1 MLLSLLNPSEILL
14 KLVISKCESNIKKN
28 YYIICILLYKILG
41 GDYLNF
47 TNTEYILF
55 LLILLL
61 LIFFILKLKEFKKL
75 KKENHIL
82 KQYNEATKDSNII
95 STSDL
100 KGNIT
105 YVNDKF
111 CQVSL
116 YTKEEVMGSPHSMVR
131 GEENDEIFQQLWET
145 IKNKK
150 VWYGVLKNKKKN
162 GDFYWV
168 DINIRPILNE
178 KNEIIE
184 YIAIRHEITDLVLK
198 TEELKRNLRLDSLT
212 NIGNRYKL
220 IEDVSKSVNPCISIL
235 DIVSFSDVNDFFGY
249 KTGDNVLKIVARKIE
264 ELLIDKENYRVYR
277 DHSDTFCIVAQN
289 EDRDKFIKNIDEIS
303 KTIAK
308 VPIVIK
314 SRELYVQLSY
324 VFSFEP
330 KENLLETANIIKRY
344 SHANKNII
352 IYDKALELEKDYEK
366 NIFWTLKIK
375 KALDED
381 NIVPYFQPIYNLKT
395 NKIEKY
401 EALVRLIDGNN
412 VISPYYFL
420 DISKKSK
427 QYLQLTKTMI
437 QKTFDY
443 FRDKDFEFSINLTF
457 EDIKSEYISSFI
469 IELLKEYKIGYRVVF
484 EIVESEEIDNFRKVN
499 EFFVTI
505 REYGCKIAI
514 DDFGSGYSNFEYLAK
529 LNVDYIKIDGSL
541 IKDILINK
549 SSQNIVSMLVNFAKG
564 QKVKTIAEFVSNK
577 DILNKVRELGID
589 YVQGYYIKEPIASI
603 DGLNDIISLREFS

>member
-1 MLLSLLNPSEILL
+1 MI
-14 KLVISKCESNIKKN
+14 
-28 YYIICILLYKILG
+28 
-41 GDYLNF
+41 F
-47 TNTEYILF
+47 TNTEY
-55 LLILLL
+55 LLLLLMLLL

-95 STSDL
+95 STADL

-111 CQVSL
+111 CEVSL
-116 YTKEEVMGSPHSMVR
+116 YTYEEVLGKPHSIVR
-131 GEENDEIFQQLWET
+131 GEEDGKIFQQLWET

-150 VWYGVLKNKKKN
+150 VWYGVLKNRKKN
-162 GDFYWV
+162 GEFYWV
-168 DINIRPILNE
+168 NINIRPILDE

-198 TEELKRNLRLDSLT
+198 TEELKRNLRLDFLT

-264 ELLIDKENYRVYR
+264 KLLIDKENYKVYR

-289 EDRDKFIKNIDEIS
+289 EDRDKFIKNVDEIS

-324 VFSFEP
+324 VFSFES

-344 SHANKNII
+344 SQANKNII

-381 NIVPYFQPIYNLKT
+381 KIVPYFQPIYNLKT

-443 FRDKDFEFSINLTF
+443 FKDKDFEFSINLTF

-469 IELLKEYKIGYRVVF
+469 IELLKEYKIGHRVVF
-484 EIVESEEIDNFRKVN
+484 EIVESEEIDNFRKIN

-564 QKVKTIAEFVSNK
+564 QNVKTIAEFVSNK

>member
-1 MLLSLLNPSEILL
+1 MI
-14 KLVISKCESNIKKN
+14 
-28 YYIICILLYKILG
+28 
-41 GDYLNF
+41 F
-47 TNTEYILF
+47 TNTEY
-55 LLILLL
+55 LLLLLMLLL

-111 CQVSL
+111 CEVSL
-116 YTKEEVMGSPHSMVR
+116 YTYEEVIGKPHSIVR
-131 GEENDEIFQQLWET
+131 GEEDDEIFQQLWET

-150 VWYGVLKNKKKN
+150 AWYGVLKNRKKN
-162 GDFYWV
+162 GEFYWV

-184 YIAIRHEITDLVLK
+184 YIAIRHEITNLVLK

-264 ELLIDKENYRVYR
+264 ELLIDKENYKVYR
-277 DHSDTFCIVAQN
+277 DHSDTFCIVAEN

-324 VFSFEP
+324 VFSFES

-381 NIVPYFQPIYNLKT
+381 KIVPYFQPIYNLKT
-395 NKIEKY
+395 SKIEKY

-469 IELLKEYKIGYRVVF
+469 IELLKEYKIGHRVVF
-484 EIVESEEIDNFRKVN
+484 EIVESEEIDNFRKIN

>member
-1 MLLSLLNPSEILL
+1 MS
-14 KLVISKCESNIKKN
+14 
-28 YYIICILLYKILG
+28 
-41 GDYLNF
+41 F
-47 TNTEYILF
+47 TNTEYLLL
-55 LLILLL
+55 LLILLF

-95 STSDL
+95 STADL

-111 CQVSL
+111 CEVSL
-116 YTKEEVMGSPHSMVR
+116 YTYEEVIGKPHSIVR
-131 GEENDEIFQQLWET
+131 GEEDDEIFQQLWET

-150 VWYGVLKNKKKN
+150 VWYGVLKNRKKN
-162 GDFYWV
+162 GEFYWV
-168 DINIRPILNE
+168 NINIRPILNE
-178 KNEIIE
+178 KDEIIE

-264 ELLIDKENYRVYR
+264 ELLIDKENYKVYR
-277 DHSDTFCIVAQN
+277 DHSDTFCIVAEN

-324 VFSFEP
+324 VFSFES

-381 NIVPYFQPIYNLKT
+381 KIVPYFQPIYNLKT

-469 IELLKEYKIGYRVVF
+469 IELLKEYKIGHRVVF
-484 EIVESEEIDNFRKVN
+484 EIVESEEIDNFRKIN

>member
-1 MLLSLLNPSEILL
+1 M
-14 KLVISKCESNIKKN
+14 
-28 YYIICILLYKILG
+28 
-41 GDYLNF
+41 
-47 TNTEYILF
+47 
-55 LLILLL
+55 
-61 LIFFILKLKEFKKL
+61 IFFILKLKEFKKL

-95 STSDL
+95 STADL

-111 CQVSL
+111 CEVSL
-116 YTKEEVMGSPHSMVR
+116 YTYEEVLGKPHSIVR
-131 GEENDEIFQQLWET
+131 GEEDDEIFQQLWET

-150 VWYGVLKNKKKN
+150 VWYGVLKNRKKN

-324 VFSFEP
+324 VFSFES

-381 NIVPYFQPIYNLKT
+381 KIVPYFQPIYNLKT
-395 NKIEKY
+395 SKIEKY

-469 IELLKEYKIGYRVVF
+469 IELLKEYKIGHRVVF
-484 EIVESEEIDNFRKVN
+484 EIVESEEIDNFRKIN

>member
-1 MLLSLLNPSEILL
+1 MI
-14 KLVISKCESNIKKN
+14 
-28 YYIICILLYKILG
+28 
-41 GDYLNF
+41 F
-47 TNTEYILF
+47 TNTEY
-55 LLILLL
+55 LLLLLMLLL

-95 STSDL
+95 STADL

-111 CQVSL
+111 CEVSL
-116 YTKEEVMGSPHSMVR
+116 YTYEEVLGKPHSIVR
-131 GEENDEIFQQLWET
+131 GEEDGKIFQQLWET

-150 VWYGVLKNKKKN
+150 VWYGVLKNRKKN
-162 GDFYWV
+162 GEFYWV
-168 DINIRPILNE
+168 NINIRPILDE

-264 ELLIDKENYRVYR
+264 ELLIDKENYKVYR
-277 DHSDTFCIVAQN
+277 DHSDTFCIVAEN

-324 VFSFEP
+324 VFSFES

-344 SHANKNII
+344 SQANKNII

-381 NIVPYFQPIYNLKT
+381 KIVPYFQPIYNLKT
-395 NKIEKY
+395 SKIEKY

-443 FRDKDFEFSINLTF
+443 FKDKDFEFSINLTF

-469 IELLKEYKIGYRVVF
+469 IELLKEYEIGHRVVF
-484 EIVESEEIDNFRKVN
+484 EIVESEEIDNFRKIN

>member
-1 MLLSLLNPSEILL
+1 M
-14 KLVISKCESNIKKN
+14 
-28 YYIICILLYKILG
+28 
-41 GDYLNF
+41 
-47 TNTEYILF
+47 
-55 LLILLL
+55 
-61 LIFFILKLKEFKKL
+61 IFFILKLKEFKKL

-95 STSDL
+95 STADL

-111 CQVSL
+111 CEVSL
-116 YTKEEVMGSPHSMVR
+116 YTYEEVLGKPHSIVR
-131 GEENDEIFQQLWET
+131 GEEDDEIFQQLWET

-150 VWYGVLKNKKKN
+150 VWYGVLKNRKKN
-162 GDFYWV
+162 GEFYWV
-168 DINIRPILNE
+168 NINIRPILDE

-264 ELLIDKENYRVYR
+264 ELLIDKENYKVYS

-303 KTIAK
+303 KTIGK

-324 VFSFEP
+324 VFSFES

-344 SHANKNII
+344 SQANKNII

-381 NIVPYFQPIYNLKT
+381 KIIPYFQPIYNLKT

-443 FRDKDFEFSINLTF
+443 FKDKDFEFSINLTF

-469 IELLKEYKIGYRVVF
+469 IELLKEYKIGHRVVF
-484 EIVESEEIDNFRKVN
+484 EIVESEEIDNFRKIN

>member
-1 MLLSLLNPSEILL
+1 M
-14 KLVISKCESNIKKN
+14 
-28 YYIICILLYKILG
+28 
-41 GDYLNF
+41 
-47 TNTEYILF
+47 
-55 LLILLL
+55 
-61 LIFFILKLKEFKKL
+61 IFFILKLKEFKKL

-111 CQVSL
+111 CEVSL
-116 YTKEEVMGSPHSMVR
+116 YAYEEVIGKPHSIVR
-131 GEENDEIFQQLWET
+131 GEEDDEIFQQLWET

-150 VWYGVLKNKKKN
+150 VWYGVLKNRKKN
-162 GDFYWV
+162 GEFYWV
-168 DINIRPILNE
+168 NINIRPILNE
-178 KNEIIE
+178 KDEIIE
-184 YIAIRHEITDLVLK
+184 YVAIRHEITDLVLK

-249 KTGDNVLKIVARKIE
+249 KTGDSVLKIVARKIE
-264 ELLIDKENYRVYR
+264 ELLIDKENYKVYR
-277 DHSDTFCIVAQN
+277 DHSDTFCIVAEN

-324 VFSFEP
+324 VFSFES

-381 NIVPYFQPIYNLKT
+381 KIVPYFQPIYNLKT

-469 IELLKEYKIGYRVVF
+469 IELLKEYKIGHRVVF
-484 EIVESEEIDNFRKVN
+484 EIVESEEIDNFRKIN

>member
-1 MLLSLLNPSEILL
+1 MI
-14 KLVISKCESNIKKN
+14 
-28 YYIICILLYKILG
+28 
-41 GDYLNF
+41 F
-47 TNTEYILF
+47 TNTEY
-55 LLILLL
+55 LLLLLMLLL

-95 STSDL
+95 STADL

-111 CQVSL
+111 CEVSL
-116 YTKEEVMGSPHSMVR
+116 YTYEEVLGKPHSIVR
-131 GEENDEIFQQLWET
+131 GEEDDEIFQQLWET

-150 VWYGVLKNKKKN
+150 VWYGVLKNRKKN
-162 GDFYWV
+162 GEFYWV
-168 DINIRPILNE
+168 NINIRPILDE

-264 ELLIDKENYRVYR
+264 ELLIDKENYKVYR

-303 KTIAK
+303 KTIGK

-324 VFSFEP
+324 VFSFES

-344 SHANKNII
+344 SQANKNII

-381 NIVPYFQPIYNLKT
+381 KIVPYFQPIYNLKT

-469 IELLKEYKIGYRVVF
+469 IELLKEYKIGKRVVF
-484 EIVESEEIDNFRKVN
+484 EVVESEEIDNFRKIN

>member
-1 MLLSLLNPSEILL
+1 MI
-14 KLVISKCESNIKKN
+14 
-28 YYIICILLYKILG
+28 
-41 GDYLNF
+41 F
-47 TNTEYILF
+47 TNTEY
-55 LLILLL
+55 LLLLLMLLL

-95 STSDL
+95 STADL

-111 CQVSL
+111 CEVSL
-116 YTKEEVMGSPHSMVR
+116 YTYEEVLGKPHSIVR
-131 GEENDEIFQQLWET
+131 GEEDGKIFQQLWET

-150 VWYGVLKNKKKN
+150 VWYGVLKNRKKN
-162 GDFYWV
+162 GEFYWV
-168 DINIRPILNE
+168 NINIRPILDE

-264 ELLIDKENYRVYR
+264 ELLIDKENYKVYR

-324 VFSFEP
+324 VFSFES

-344 SHANKNII
+344 SQANKNII

-381 NIVPYFQPIYNLKT
+381 KIVPYFQPIYNLKT

-469 IELLKEYKIGYRVVF
+469 IELLKEYKIGHRVVF
-484 EIVESEEIDNFRKVN
+484 EIVESEEIDNFRKIN

-564 QKVKTIAEFVSNK
+564 QNVKTIAEFVSNK

>member
-1 MLLSLLNPSEILL
+1 MI
-14 KLVISKCESNIKKN
+14 
-28 YYIICILLYKILG
+28 
-41 GDYLNF
+41 F
-47 TNTEYILF
+47 TNTEY
-55 LLILLL
+55 LLLLLMLLL

-95 STSDL
+95 STADL

-111 CQVSL
+111 CEVSL
-116 YTKEEVMGSPHSMVR
+116 YTYEEVLGKPHSIVR
-131 GEENDEIFQQLWET
+131 GEEDDEIFQQLWET

-168 DINIRPILNE
+168 DINIRPILDE

-198 TEELKRNLRLDSLT
+198 TEELKRNLRLDFLT

-264 ELLIDKENYRVYR
+264 ELLIDKENYKVYR

-303 KTIAK
+303 KTIGK

-324 VFSFEP
+324 VFSFES

-344 SHANKNII
+344 SQANKNII
-352 IYDKALELEKDYEK
+352 IYDKALELEKNYEK

-381 NIVPYFQPIYNLKT
+381 KIVPYFQPIYNLKT
-395 NKIEKY
+395 SKIEKY

-469 IELLKEYKIGYRVVF
+469 IELLKEYKIGKRVVF
-484 EIVESEEIDNFRKVN
+484 EVVESEEIDNFRKIN

>member
-1 MLLSLLNPSEILL
+1 MI
-14 KLVISKCESNIKKN
+14 
-28 YYIICILLYKILG
+28 
-41 GDYLNF
+41 F
-47 TNTEYILF
+47 TNTEYLS
-55 LLILLL
+55 LLLMLLL
-61 LIFFILKLKEFKKL
+61 LIFFMLKLKEFKKL

-95 STSDL
+95 STADL

-111 CQVSL
+111 CEVSL
-116 YTKEEVMGSPHSMVR
+116 YTYEEVLGKPHSIVR
-131 GEENDEIFQQLWET
+131 GEEDGKIFQQLWET

-150 VWYGVLKNKKKN
+150 VWYGVLKNRKKN
-162 GDFYWV
+162 GEFYWV
-168 DINIRPILNE
+168 NINIRPILDE

-264 ELLIDKENYRVYR
+264 ELLIDKENYKVYR

-303 KTIAK
+303 KTIGK

-324 VFSFEP
+324 VFSFES

-344 SHANKNII
+344 SQANKNII

-381 NIVPYFQPIYNLKT
+381 KIVPYFQPIYNLKT

-469 IELLKEYKIGYRVVF
+469 IELLKEYKIGHRVVF
-484 EIVESEEIDNFRKVN
+484 EIVESEEIDNFRKIN

>member
-1 MLLSLLNPSEILL
+1 MS
-14 KLVISKCESNIKKN
+14 
-28 YYIICILLYKILG
+28 
-41 GDYLNF
+41 F
-47 TNTEYILF
+47 TNTEYLLL
-55 LLILLL
+55 LLILLF

-95 STSDL
+95 STADL

-111 CQVSL
+111 CEVSL
-116 YTKEEVMGSPHSMVR
+116 YTYEEVLGKPHSIVR
-131 GEENDEIFQQLWET
+131 GEEDDEIFQQLWET

-150 VWYGVLKNKKKN
+150 VWYGVLKNRKKN
-162 GDFYWV
+162 GEFYWV
-168 DINIRPILNE
+168 NINIRPILDE

-264 ELLIDKENYRVYR
+264 ELLIDKENYKVYR

-303 KTIAK
+303 KTIGK

-324 VFSFEP
+324 VFSFES

-344 SHANKNII
+344 SQANKNII

-381 NIVPYFQPIYNLKT
+381 KIVPYFQPIYNLKT

-443 FRDKDFEFSINLTF
+443 FKDKDFEFSINLTF

-469 IELLKEYKIGYRVVF
+469 IELLKEYKIGHRVVF
-484 EIVESEEIDNFRKVN
+484 EIVESEEIDNFRKIN

>member
-1 MLLSLLNPSEILL
+1 MS
-14 KLVISKCESNIKKN
+14 
-28 YYIICILLYKILG
+28 
-41 GDYLNF
+41 F
-47 TNTEYILF
+47 TNTEYLLL
-55 LLILLL
+55 LLILLF

-111 CQVSL
+111 CEVSL
-116 YTKEEVMGSPHSMVR
+116 YAYEEIIGKPHSIVR
-131 GEENDEIFQQLWET
+131 GEEDNQIFQQLWET

-150 VWYGVLKNKKKN
+150 VWYGVLKNRKKN
-162 GDFYWV
+162 GEFYWV
-168 DINIRPILNE
+168 NINIRPILNE
-178 KNEIIE
+178 KDEIIE

-198 TEELKRNLRLDSLT
+198 TEELKRNLRLDFLT

-264 ELLIDKENYRVYR
+264 KLLIDKENYKVYR
-277 DHSDTFCIVAQN
+277 DHSDTFCIVAEN

-303 KTIAK
+303 KTIGK

-324 VFSFEP
+324 VFSFES

-344 SHANKNII
+344 SKTNKNTI

-381 NIVPYFQPIYNLKT
+381 KIVPYFQPIYNLKT

-401 EALVRLIDGNN
+401 EALVRLIDGND

-469 IELLKEYKIGYRVVF
+469 IELLKEYKIGHRVVF
-484 EIVESEEIDNFRKVN
+484 EIVESEEIDNFRKIN

>member
-1 MLLSLLNPSEILL
+1 MI
-14 KLVISKCESNIKKN
+14 
-28 YYIICILLYKILG
+28 
-41 GDYLNF
+41 F
-47 TNTEYILF
+47 TNTEYLS
-55 LLILLL
+55 LLLMLLL
-61 LIFFILKLKEFKKL
+61 LIFFMLKLKEFKKL

-95 STSDL
+95 STADL

-111 CQVSL
+111 CEVSL
-116 YTKEEVMGSPHSMVR
+116 YTYEEVLGKPHSIVR
-131 GEENDEIFQQLWET
+131 GEEDGKIFQQLWET

-150 VWYGVLKNKKKN
+150 VWYGVLKNRKKN
-162 GDFYWV
+162 GEFYWV
-168 DINIRPILNE
+168 NINIRPILDE

-264 ELLIDKENYRVYR
+264 KLLIDKENYKVYR
-277 DHSDTFCIVAQN
+277 DHSDTFCIVAEN

-324 VFSFEP
+324 VFSFES

-344 SHANKNII
+344 SQANKNII

-381 NIVPYFQPIYNLKT
+381 KIVPYFQPIYNLKT

-469 IELLKEYKIGYRVVF
+469 IELLKEYKIGHRVVF
-484 EIVESEEIDNFRKVN
+484 EIVESEEIDNFRKIN

>member
-1 MLLSLLNPSEILL
+1 MI
-14 KLVISKCESNIKKN
+14 
-28 YYIICILLYKILG
+28 
-41 GDYLNF
+41 F
-47 TNTEYILF
+47 TNTEY
-55 LLILLL
+55 LLLLLMLLL

-95 STSDL
+95 STADL

-111 CQVSL
+111 CEVSL
-116 YTKEEVMGSPHSMVR
+116 YTYEEVLGKPHSIVR
-131 GEENDEIFQQLWET
+131 GEEDDEIFQQLWET

-150 VWYGVLKNKKKN
+150 VWYGVLKNRKKN
-162 GDFYWV
+162 GEFYWV
-168 DINIRPILNE
+168 NINIRPILDE

-264 ELLIDKENYRVYR
+264 ELLIDKENYKVYR

-303 KTIAK
+303 KTIGK

-324 VFSFEP
+324 VFSFES

-344 SHANKNII
+344 SQANKNII

-381 NIVPYFQPIYNLKT
+381 KIVPYFQPIYNLKT
-395 NKIEKY
+395 SKIEKY

-443 FRDKDFEFSINLTF
+443 FKDKDFEFSINLTF

-469 IELLKEYKIGYRVVF
+469 IELLKEYKIGHRVVF
-484 EIVESEEIDNFRKVN
+484 EIVESEEIDNFRKIN

>member
-1 MLLSLLNPSEILL
+1 MS
-14 KLVISKCESNIKKN
+14 
-28 YYIICILLYKILG
+28 
-41 GDYLNF
+41 F
-47 TNTEYILF
+47 TNTEYLLL
-55 LLILLL
+55 LLILLF

-111 CQVSL
+111 CEVSL
-116 YTKEEVMGSPHSMVR
+116 YAYEEVIGKPHSIVR
-131 GEENDEIFQQLWET
+131 GEEDDEIFQQLWET

-150 VWYGVLKNKKKN
+150 VWYGVLKNRKKN
-162 GDFYWV
+162 GEFYWV
-168 DINIRPILNE
+168 NINIRPILNE
-178 KNEIIE
+178 KDEIIE
-184 YIAIRHEITDLVLK
+184 YVAIRHEITDLVLK

-264 ELLIDKENYRVYR
+264 ELLIDKENYKVYR

-324 VFSFEP
+324 VFSFES

-381 NIVPYFQPIYNLKT
+381 KIVPYFQAIYNLKT

-437 QKTFDY
+437 EKTFEY
-443 FRDKDFEFSINLTF
+443 FKDKDFEFSINLTF

-469 IELLKEYKIGYRVVF
+469 IELLKKYKIGHRVVF
-484 EIVESEEIDNFRKVN
+484 EIVESEGIDSFRKIN
-499 EFFVTI
+499 EFFVII

>member
-1 MLLSLLNPSEILL
+1 MI
-14 KLVISKCESNIKKN
+14 
-28 YYIICILLYKILG
+28 
-41 GDYLNF
+41 F
-47 TNTEYILF
+47 TNTEYLS
-55 LLILLL
+55 LLLMLLL

-111 CQVSL
+111 CEVSL
-116 YTKEEVMGSPHSMVR
+116 YNYEEVIGKPHSIVR
-131 GEENDEIFQQLWET
+131 GEEDDEIFQQLWET

-150 VWYGVLKNKKKN
+150 AWYGVLKNRKKN
-162 GDFYWV
+162 GEFYWV
-168 DINIRPILNE
+168 NINIRPILNE
-178 KNEIIE
+178 EDEIIE

-264 ELLIDKENYRVYR
+264 ELLIDKENYKVYR

-324 VFSFEP
+324 VFSFES

-344 SHANKNII
+344 SQANKNII
-352 IYDKALELEKDYEK
+352 VYDKALELEKDYEK

-381 NIVPYFQPIYNLKT
+381 KIVPYFQPIYNLKT

-469 IELLKEYKIGYRVVF
+469 IELLKEYKIGHRVVF
-484 EIVESEEIDNFRKVN
+484 EIVESEEIDNFRKIN

>member
-1 MLLSLLNPSEILL
+1 MI
-14 KLVISKCESNIKKN
+14 
-28 YYIICILLYKILG
+28 
-41 GDYLNF
+41 F
-47 TNTEYILF
+47 TNTEY
-55 LLILLL
+55 LLLLLMLLL

-95 STSDL
+95 STADL

-111 CQVSL
+111 CEVSL
-116 YTKEEVMGSPHSMVR
+116 YAYEEVIGKPHSIVR
-131 GEENDEIFQQLWET
+131 GEEDDEIFQQLWET

-150 VWYGVLKNKKKN
+150 VWYGVLKNRKKN
-162 GDFYWV
+162 GEFYWV
-168 DINIRPILNE
+168 NINIRPILNE
-178 KNEIIE
+178 KDEIIE

-249 KTGDNVLKIVARKIE
+249 KTGDSVLKIVARKIE
-264 ELLIDKENYRVYR
+264 ELLIDKENYKVYR

-303 KTIAK
+303 KTIGK

-324 VFSFEP
+324 VFSFES

-381 NIVPYFQPIYNLKT
+381 KIVPYFQPIYNLKT

-443 FRDKDFEFSINLTF
+443 FKDKDFEFSINLTF

-469 IELLKEYKIGYRVVF
+469 IELLKEYKIGHRVVF
-484 EIVESEEIDNFRKVN
+484 EIVESEEIDNFRKIN

>member
-1 MLLSLLNPSEILL
+1 MS
-14 KLVISKCESNIKKN
+14 
-28 YYIICILLYKILG
+28 
-41 GDYLNF
+41 F
-47 TNTEYILF
+47 TNTEYLLL
-55 LLILLL
+55 LLILLF

-95 STSDL
+95 SISDL

-111 CQVSL
+111 CEVSL
-116 YTKEEVMGSPHSMVR
+116 YAYEEVIGKPHSIVR
-131 GEENDEIFQQLWET
+131 GEEDDEIFQQLWET

-150 VWYGVLKNKKKN
+150 VWYGVLKNRKKN
-162 GDFYWV
+162 GEFYWV
-168 DINIRPILNE
+168 NINIRPVLNE
-178 KNEIIE
+178 KDEIIE

-264 ELLIDKENYRVYR
+264 ELLIDKENYKVYR
-277 DHSDTFCIVAQN
+277 DHSDTFCIVAEN

-303 KTIAK
+303 KTIGK

-324 VFSFEP
+324 VFSFES

-381 NIVPYFQPIYNLKT
+381 KIVPYFQPIYNLKT

-443 FRDKDFEFSINLTF
+443 FKDKDFEFSINLTF

-469 IELLKEYKIGYRVVF
+469 IELLKEYKIGHRVVF
-484 EIVESEEIDNFRKVN
+484 EIVESEEIDNFRKIN

>member
-1 MLLSLLNPSEILL
+1 MI
-14 KLVISKCESNIKKN
+14 
-28 YYIICILLYKILG
+28 
-41 GDYLNF
+41 F
-47 TNTEYILF
+47 TNTEYLLL

-95 STSDL
+95 STADL

-111 CQVSL
+111 CEVSL
-116 YTKEEVMGSPHSMVR
+116 YTYEEVLGKPHSIVR
-131 GEENDEIFQQLWET
+131 GEEDDEIFQQLWET

-150 VWYGVLKNKKKN
+150 VWYGVLKNRKKN
-162 GDFYWV
+162 GEFYWV
-168 DINIRPILNE
+168 NINIRPILNE
-178 KNEIIE
+178 KDEIIE
-184 YIAIRHEITDLVLK
+184 YVAIRHEITDLVLK

-264 ELLIDKENYRVYR
+264 ELLIDKENYKVYR

-303 KTIAK
+303 KTIGK

-324 VFSFEP
+324 VFSFES

-344 SHANKNII
+344 SQANKNII

-381 NIVPYFQPIYNLKT
+381 KIVPYFQPIYNLKT

-427 QYLQLTKTMI
+427 QYLQLTKTII

-443 FRDKDFEFSINLTF
+443 FKDKDFEFSINLTF

-469 IELLKEYKIGYRVVF
+469 IELLKEYKIGHRVVF
-484 EIVESEEIDNFRKVN
+484 EIVESEEIDNFRKIN

>member
-1 MLLSLLNPSEILL
+1 MI
-14 KLVISKCESNIKKN
+14 
-28 YYIICILLYKILG
+28 
-41 GDYLNF
+41 F
-47 TNTEYILF
+47 TNTEY
-55 LLILLL
+55 LLLLLMLLL

-95 STSDL
+95 STADL

-111 CQVSL
+111 CEVSL
-116 YTKEEVMGSPHSMVR
+116 YTYEEVLGKPHSIVR
-131 GEENDEIFQQLWET
+131 GEEDGKIFQQLWET

-150 VWYGVLKNKKKN
+150 VWYGVLKNRKKN
-162 GDFYWV
+162 GEFYWV
-168 DINIRPILNE
+168 NINIRPILDE

-198 TEELKRNLRLDSLT
+198 TEELKRNLRLDFLT

-249 KTGDNVLKIVARKIE
+249 KTGDNILKIVARKIE
-264 ELLIDKENYRVYR
+264 KLLIDKENYKVYR
-277 DHSDTFCIVAQN
+277 DHSDTFCIVAEN

-324 VFSFEP
+324 VFSFES

-344 SHANKNII
+344 SQANKNII
-352 IYDKALELEKDYEK
+352 VYDKALELEKDYEK

-381 NIVPYFQPIYNLKT
+381 KIVPYFQPIYNLKT

-443 FRDKDFEFSINLTF
+443 FKDKDFEFSINLTF

-469 IELLKEYKIGYRVVF
+469 IELLKEYKIGHRVVF
-484 EIVESEEIDNFRKVN
+484 EIVESEEIDNFRKIN

-529 LNVDYIKIDGSL
+529 LNVNYIKIDGSL

>member
-1 MLLSLLNPSEILL
+1 MI
-14 KLVISKCESNIKKN
+14 
-28 YYIICILLYKILG
+28 
-41 GDYLNF
+41 F
-47 TNTEYILF
+47 TNTEY
-55 LLILLL
+55 LLLLLMLLL

-95 STSDL
+95 SISDL

-111 CQVSL
+111 CEVSL
-116 YTKEEVMGSPHSMVR
+116 YAYEEVIGKPHSIVR
-131 GEENDEIFQQLWET
+131 GEEDDEIFQQLWET

-150 VWYGVLKNKKKN
+150 VWYGVLKNRKKN
-162 GDFYWV
+162 GEFYWV
-168 DINIRPILNE
+168 NINIRPILNE
-178 KNEIIE
+178 KDEIIE

-220 IEDVSKSVNPCISIL
+220 IEDVSKSINPCISIL

-249 KTGDNVLKIVARKIE
+249 KTGDSVLKIVARKIE
-264 ELLIDKENYRVYR
+264 ELLIDKENYKVYR

-324 VFSFEP
+324 VFSFES

-381 NIVPYFQPIYNLKT
+381 KIVPYFQPIYNLKT

-443 FRDKDFEFSINLTF
+443 FKDKDFEFSINLTF

-469 IELLKEYKIGYRVVF
+469 IELLKEYKIGHRVVF
-484 EIVESEEIDNFRKVN
+484 EIVESEEIDNFRKIN

>member
-1 MLLSLLNPSEILL
+1 MI
-14 KLVISKCESNIKKN
+14 
-28 YYIICILLYKILG
+28 
-41 GDYLNF
+41 F
-47 TNTEYILF
+47 TNTEY
-55 LLILLL
+55 LLLLLMLLL

-95 STSDL
+95 STADL

-111 CQVSL
+111 CEVSL
-116 YTKEEVMGSPHSMVR
+116 YTYEEVLGKPHSIVR
-131 GEENDEIFQQLWET
+131 GEEDGKIFQQLWET

-150 VWYGVLKNKKKN
+150 VWYGVLKNRKKN
-162 GDFYWV
+162 GEFYWV
-168 DINIRPILNE
+168 NINIRPILNE
-178 KNEIIE
+178 EDEIIE
-184 YIAIRHEITDLVLK
+184 YIAIRHEITDLILK
-198 TEELKRNLRLDSLT
+198 TEELKRNLRLDFLT

-264 ELLIDKENYRVYR
+264 ELLIDKENYKVYR

-303 KTIAK
+303 KTIGK

-324 VFSFEP
+324 VFSFES

-381 NIVPYFQPIYNLKT
+381 KIVPYFQPIYNLKT

-443 FRDKDFEFSINLTF
+443 FKDKDFEFSINLTF

-469 IELLKEYKIGYRVVF
+469 IELLKEYKIGHRVVF
-484 EIVESEEIDNFRKVN
+484 EIVESEEIDNFRKIN

>member
-1 MLLSLLNPSEILL
+1 MI
-14 KLVISKCESNIKKN
+14 
-28 YYIICILLYKILG
+28 
-41 GDYLNF
+41 F
-47 TNTEYILF
+47 TNTEY
-55 LLILLL
+55 LLLLLMLLL

-95 STSDL
+95 STADL

-111 CQVSL
+111 CEVSL
-116 YTKEEVMGSPHSMVR
+116 YTYEEVLGKPHSIVR
-131 GEENDEIFQQLWET
+131 GEEDNQIFQQLWET

-150 VWYGVLKNKKKN
+150 VWYGVLKNRKKN
-162 GDFYWV
+162 GEFYWV
-168 DINIRPILNE
+168 NINIRPILNE
-178 KNEIIE
+178 KDEIIE

-264 ELLIDKENYRVYR
+264 ELLIDKENYKVYR

-324 VFSFEP
+324 VFSFES

-381 NIVPYFQPIYNLKT
+381 KIVPYFQPIYNLKT

-443 FRDKDFEFSINLTF
+443 FKDKDFEFSINLTF

-469 IELLKEYKIGYRVVF
+469 IELLKEYKIGHRVVF
-484 EIVESEEIDNFRKVN
+484 EIVESEEIDNFRKIN

>member
-1 MLLSLLNPSEILL
+1 MI
-14 KLVISKCESNIKKN
+14 
-28 YYIICILLYKILG
+28 
-41 GDYLNF
+41 F
-47 TNTEYILF
+47 TNTEY
-55 LLILLL
+55 LLL
-61 LIFFILKLKEFKKL
+61 LLMLLLFIFFILKLKEFKKL

-95 STSDL
+95 STADL

-111 CQVSL
+111 CEVSL
-116 YTKEEVMGSPHSMVR
+116 YTYEEVLGKPHSIVR
-131 GEENDEIFQQLWET
+131 GEEDGKIFQQLWET

-150 VWYGVLKNKKKN
+150 VWYGVLKNRKKN
-162 GDFYWV
+162 GEFYWV
-168 DINIRPILNE
+168 NINIRPILDE

-184 YIAIRHEITDLVLK
+184 YIAIRHEITDLILK
-198 TEELKRNLRLDSLT
+198 TEELKRNLRLDFLT

-264 ELLIDKENYRVYR
+264 ELLIDKENYKVYR

-303 KTIAK
+303 KTIGK

-324 VFSFEP
+324 VFSFES

-344 SHANKNII
+344 SQANKNII

-381 NIVPYFQPIYNLKT
+381 KIVPYFQPIYNLKT

-469 IELLKEYKIGYRVVF
+469 IELLKEYKIGHRVVF
-484 EIVESEEIDNFRKVN
+484 EIVESEEIDNFRKIN

>member
-1 MLLSLLNPSEILL
+1 MS
-14 KLVISKCESNIKKN
+14 
-28 YYIICILLYKILG
+28 
-41 GDYLNF
+41 F
-47 TNTEYILF
+47 TNTEYLLL
-55 LLILLL
+55 LLILLF
-61 LIFFILKLKEFKKL
+61 LIFSILKLKEFKKL

-95 STSDL
+95 SISDL

-111 CQVSL
+111 CEVSL
-116 YTKEEVMGSPHSMVR
+116 YAYEEIIGKPHSIVR
-131 GEENDEIFQQLWET
+131 GEEDDEIFQQLWET

-150 VWYGVLKNKKKN
+150 VWYGVLKNRKKN
-162 GDFYWV
+162 GEFYWV
-168 DINIRPILNE
+168 NINIRPILDE

-184 YIAIRHEITDLVLK
+184 YIAIRHEITNLVLK

-264 ELLIDKENYRVYR
+264 ELLIDKENYKVYR

-303 KTIAK
+303 KTIGK

-324 VFSFEP
+324 VFSFES

-344 SHANKNII
+344 SKTNKNTI

-381 NIVPYFQPIYNLKT
+381 KIVPYFQPIYNLKT

-401 EALVRLIDGNN
+401 EALVRLIDGND

-469 IELLKEYKIGYRVVF
+469 IELLKEYKIGHRVVF
-484 EIVESEEIDNFRKVN
+484 EIVESEEIDNFRKIN

>member
-1 MLLSLLNPSEILL
+1 M
-14 KLVISKCESNIKKN
+14 
-28 YYIICILLYKILG
+28 
-41 GDYLNF
+41 
-47 TNTEYILF
+47 
-55 LLILLL
+55 
-61 LIFFILKLKEFKKL
+61 IFFILKLKEFKKL

-111 CQVSL
+111 CEVSL
-116 YTKEEVMGSPHSMVR
+116 YNYEEVIGKPHSIVR
-131 GEENDEIFQQLWET
+131 GEEDDEIFQQLWET

-150 VWYGVLKNKKKN
+150 AWYGVLKNRKKN
-162 GDFYWV
+162 GEFYWV
-168 DINIRPILNE
+168 NINIRPILDE

-249 KTGDNVLKIVARKIE
+249 KTGDSVLKIVARKIE
-264 ELLIDKENYRVYR
+264 ELLIDKENYKVYR

-303 KTIAK
+303 KTIGK

-324 VFSFEP
+324 VFSFES

-381 NIVPYFQPIYNLKT
+381 KIVPYFQPIYNLKT

-457 EDIKSEYISSFI
+457 EDIKSEYIASFI
-469 IELLKEYKIGYRVVF
+469 IELLKEYKIGHRVVF
-484 EIVESEEIDNFRKVN
+484 EIVESEEIDNFRKIN

>member
-1 MLLSLLNPSEILL
+1 MS
-14 KLVISKCESNIKKN
+14 
-28 YYIICILLYKILG
+28 
-41 GDYLNF
+41 F
-47 TNTEYILF
+47 TNTEYLLL
-55 LLILLL
+55 LLILLF

-111 CQVSL
+111 CEVSL
-116 YTKEEVMGSPHSMVR
+116 YAYEEVIGKPHSIVR
-131 GEENDEIFQQLWET
+131 GEEDDEIFQQLWET

-150 VWYGVLKNKKKN
+150 VWYGVLKNRKKN
-162 GDFYWV
+162 GEFYWV
-168 DINIRPILNE
+168 NINIRPILNE
-178 KNEIIE
+178 KDEIIE
-184 YIAIRHEITDLVLK
+184 YVAIRHEITDLVLK

-264 ELLIDKENYRVYR
+264 ELLIDKENYKVYR

-324 VFSFEP
+324 VFSFES

-381 NIVPYFQPIYNLKT
+381 KIVPYFQPIYNLKT

-469 IELLKEYKIGYRVVF
+469 IELLKEYKIGHRVVF
-484 EIVESEEIDNFRKVN
+484 EIVESEEIDNFRKIN

>member
-1 MLLSLLNPSEILL
+1 M
-14 KLVISKCESNIKKN
+14 
-28 YYIICILLYKILG
+28 
-41 GDYLNF
+41 NF

-95 STSDL
+95 STADL

-111 CQVSL
+111 CEVSL
-116 YTKEEVMGSPHSMVR
+116 YTYEEVLGKPHSIVR
-131 GEENDEIFQQLWET
+131 GEEDDEIFQQLWET

-324 VFSFEP
+324 VFSFES

-381 NIVPYFQPIYNLKT
+381 KIVPYFQPIYNLKT
-395 NKIEKY
+395 SKIEKY

-457 EDIKSEYISSFI
+457 EDIKSEYIASFI
-469 IELLKEYKIGYRVVF
+469 IELLKEYKIGHRVVF
-484 EIVESEEIDNFRKVN
+484 EIVESEEIDNFRKIN

-505 REYGCKIAI
+505 REYSCKIAI

>member
-1 MLLSLLNPSEILL
+1 MI
-14 KLVISKCESNIKKN
+14 
-28 YYIICILLYKILG
+28 
-41 GDYLNF
+41 F
-47 TNTEYILF
+47 TNTEY
-55 LLILLL
+55 LLLLLMLLL

-95 STSDL
+95 STADL

-111 CQVSL
+111 CEVSL
-116 YTKEEVMGSPHSMVR
+116 YTYEEVLGKPHSIVR
-131 GEENDEIFQQLWET
+131 GEEDGKIFQQLWET

-150 VWYGVLKNKKKN
+150 VWYGVLKNRKKN
-162 GDFYWV
+162 GEFYWV
-168 DINIRPILNE
+168 NINIRPILDE

-184 YIAIRHEITDLVLK
+184 YIAIRHEITDLILK
-198 TEELKRNLRLDSLT
+198 TEELKRNLRLDFLT

-264 ELLIDKENYRVYR
+264 ELLIDKENYKVYR
-277 DHSDTFCIVAQN
+277 DHSDTFCIVAEN

-324 VFSFEP
+324 VFSFES

-344 SHANKNII
+344 SQANKNII
-352 IYDKALELEKDYEK
+352 VYDKALELEKDYEK

-381 NIVPYFQPIYNLKT
+381 KIVPYFQPIYNLKT

-469 IELLKEYKIGYRVVF
+469 IELLKEYKIGHRVVF
-484 EIVESEEIDNFRKVN
+484 EIVESKEIDNFRKIN

>member
-1 MLLSLLNPSEILL
+1 MI
-14 KLVISKCESNIKKN
+14 
-28 YYIICILLYKILG
+28 
-41 GDYLNF
+41 F
-47 TNTEYILF
+47 TNTEY
-55 LLILLL
+55 LLLLLMLLL

-95 STSDL
+95 STADL

-111 CQVSL
+111 CEVSL
-116 YTKEEVMGSPHSMVR
+116 YTYEEVLGKPHSIVR
-131 GEENDEIFQQLWET
+131 GEEDDEIFQQLWET

-162 GDFYWV
+162 GEFYWV
-168 DINIRPILNE
+168 NINIRPILDE

-264 ELLIDKENYRVYR
+264 ELLIDKENYKVYR

-303 KTIAK
+303 KTIGK

-324 VFSFEP
+324 VFSFES

-344 SHANKNII
+344 SQANKNII

-381 NIVPYFQPIYNLKT
+381 KIVPYFQPIYNLKT

-469 IELLKEYKIGYRVVF
+469 IELLKEYKIGHRVVF
-484 EIVESEEIDNFRKVN
+484 EIVESEEIDNFRKIN

-564 QKVKTIAEFVSNK
+564 QNVKTIAEFVSNK

>member
-1 MLLSLLNPSEILL
+1 MS
-14 KLVISKCESNIKKN
+14 
-28 YYIICILLYKILG
+28 
-41 GDYLNF
+41 F
-47 TNTEYILF
+47 TNTEYLLL
-55 LLILLL
+55 LLILLF

-111 CQVSL
+111 CEVSL
-116 YTKEEVMGSPHSMVR
+116 YTYEEVLGKPHSIVR
-131 GEENDEIFQQLWET
+131 GEEDDEIFQQLWET

-150 VWYGVLKNKKKN
+150 VWYGVLKNRKKN
-162 GDFYWV
+162 GEFYWV
-168 DINIRPILNE
+168 NINIRPILDE

-249 KTGDNVLKIVARKIE
+249 KTGDSVLKIVARKIE
-264 ELLIDKENYRVYR
+264 ELLIDKENYKVYR

-324 VFSFEP
+324 VFSFES

-344 SHANKNII
+344 SQANKNII

-381 NIVPYFQPIYNLKT
+381 KIVPYFQPIYNLKT

-469 IELLKEYKIGYRVVF
+469 IELLKDYKIGHRVVF
-484 EIVESEEIDNFRKVN
+484 EIVESEEIDNFRKIN

>member
-1 MLLSLLNPSEILL
+1 M
-14 KLVISKCESNIKKN
+14 
-28 YYIICILLYKILG
+28 
-41 GDYLNF
+41 
-47 TNTEYILF
+47 
-55 LLILLL
+55 
-61 LIFFILKLKEFKKL
+61 IFSILKLKEFKKL

-95 STSDL
+95 SISDL

-111 CQVSL
+111 CEVSL
-116 YTKEEVMGSPHSMVR
+116 YAYEEVIGKPHSIVR
-131 GEENDEIFQQLWET
+131 GEEDDEIFQQLWET

-150 VWYGVLKNKKKN
+150 VWYGVLKNRKKN
-162 GDFYWV
+162 GEFYWV
-168 DINIRPILNE
+168 NINIRPILNE
-178 KNEIIE
+178 EDEIIE

-249 KTGDNVLKIVARKIE
+249 KTGDSVLKIVARKIE
-264 ELLIDKENYRVYR
+264 ELLIDKENYKVYR

-303 KTIAK
+303 KTIGK

-324 VFSFEP
+324 VFSFES

-381 NIVPYFQPIYNLKT
+381 KIVPYFQPIYNLKT

-469 IELLKEYKIGYRVVF
+469 IELLKEYKMGHRVVF
-484 EIVESEEIDNFRKVN
+484 EVVESEEIDNFRKIN

>member
-1 MLLSLLNPSEILL
+1 MI
-14 KLVISKCESNIKKN
+14 
-28 YYIICILLYKILG
+28 
-41 GDYLNF
+41 F
-47 TNTEYILF
+47 TNTEY
-55 LLILLL
+55 LLLLLMLLL

-95 STSDL
+95 STADL

-111 CQVSL
+111 CEVSL
-116 YTKEEVMGSPHSMVR
+116 YTYEEVLGKPHSIVR
-131 GEENDEIFQQLWET
+131 GEEDDEIFQQLWET

-150 VWYGVLKNKKKN
+150 VWYGVLKNRKKN
-162 GDFYWV
+162 GEFYWV
-168 DINIRPILNE
+168 NINIRPILDE

-264 ELLIDKENYRVYR
+264 ELLIDKENYKVYR

-303 KTIAK
+303 KTIGK

-324 VFSFEP
+324 VFSFES

-344 SHANKNII
+344 SQANKNII

-381 NIVPYFQPIYNLKT
+381 KIVPYFQPIYNLKT
-395 NKIEKY
+395 SKIEKY

-469 IELLKEYKIGYRVVF
+469 IELLKEYKIGHRVVF
-484 EIVESEEIDNFRKVN
+484 EIVESEEIDNFRKIN

>member
-1 MLLSLLNPSEILL
+1 MI
-14 KLVISKCESNIKKN
+14 
-28 YYIICILLYKILG
+28 
-41 GDYLNF
+41 F
-47 TNTEYILF
+47 TNTEY
-55 LLILLL
+55 LLLLLMLLL

-95 STSDL
+95 STADL

-111 CQVSL
+111 CEVSL
-116 YTKEEVMGSPHSMVR
+116 YTYEEVLGKPHSIVR
-131 GEENDEIFQQLWET
+131 GEEDGKIFQQLWET

-150 VWYGVLKNKKKN
+150 VWYGVLKNRKKN
-162 GDFYWV
+162 GEFYWV
-168 DINIRPILNE
+168 NINIRPILDE

-198 TEELKRNLRLDSLT
+198 TEELKRNLRLDFLT

-264 ELLIDKENYRVYR
+264 ELLIDKENYKVYR

-303 KTIAK
+303 KTIGK

-324 VFSFEP
+324 VFSFES

-344 SHANKNII
+344 SQANKNII

-381 NIVPYFQPIYNLKT
+381 KIVPYFQPIYNLKT

-469 IELLKEYKIGYRVVF
+469 IELLKEYKIGHRVVF
-484 EIVESEEIDNFRKVN
+484 EIVESEEIDNFRKIN

-564 QKVKTIAEFVSNK
+564 QNVKTIAEFVSNK

>member
-1 MLLSLLNPSEILL
+1 MS
-14 KLVISKCESNIKKN
+14 
-28 YYIICILLYKILG
+28 
-41 GDYLNF
+41 F
-47 TNTEYILF
+47 TNTEYLLL
-55 LLILLL
+55 LLILLF

-95 STSDL
+95 STADL

-111 CQVSL
+111 CEVSL
-116 YTKEEVMGSPHSMVR
+116 YAYEEVIGKPHSIVR
-131 GEENDEIFQQLWET
+131 GEEDDEIFQQLWET

-150 VWYGVLKNKKKN
+150 VWYGVLKNRKKN
-162 GDFYWV
+162 GEFYWV
-168 DINIRPILNE
+168 NINIRPILNE
-178 KNEIIE
+178 KDEIIE
-184 YIAIRHEITDLVLK
+184 YVAIRHEITDLVLK

-249 KTGDNVLKIVARKIE
+249 KTGDSVLKIVARKIE
-264 ELLIDKENYRVYR
+264 ELLIDKENYKVYR
-277 DHSDTFCIVAQN
+277 DHSDTFCIVAEN

-324 VFSFEP
+324 VFSFES

-381 NIVPYFQPIYNLKT
+381 KIVPYFQPIYNLKT

-443 FRDKDFEFSINLTF
+443 FKDKDFEFSINLTF

-469 IELLKEYKIGYRVVF
+469 IELLKEYKIGHRVVF
-484 EIVESEEIDNFRKVN
+484 EIVESEEIDNFRKIN

>member
-1 MLLSLLNPSEILL
+1 M
-14 KLVISKCESNIKKN
+14 
-28 YYIICILLYKILG
+28 
-41 GDYLNF
+41 
-47 TNTEYILF
+47 
-55 LLILLL
+55 
-61 LIFFILKLKEFKKL
+61 IFFILKLKEFKKL

-111 CQVSL
+111 CEVSL
-116 YTKEEVMGSPHSMVR
+116 YAYEEVIGKPHSIVR
-131 GEENDEIFQQLWET
+131 GEEDDEIFQQLWET

-150 VWYGVLKNKKKN
+150 VWYGVLKNRKKN
-162 GDFYWV
+162 GEFYWV
-168 DINIRPILNE
+168 NINIRPILNE
-178 KNEIIE
+178 KDEIIE

-220 IEDVSKSVNPCISIL
+220 IEDVSKSINPCISIL

-249 KTGDNVLKIVARKIE
+249 KTGDSVLKIVARKIE
-264 ELLIDKENYRVYR
+264 ELLIDKENYKVYR
-277 DHSDTFCIVAQN
+277 DHSDTFCIVAEN

-324 VFSFEP
+324 VFSFES

-381 NIVPYFQPIYNLKT
+381 KIVPYFQPIYNLKT

-443 FRDKDFEFSINLTF
+443 FKDKDFEFSINLTF

-469 IELLKEYKIGYRVVF
+469 IELLKEYKIGHRVVF
-484 EIVESEEIDNFRKVN
+484 EIVESEEIDNFRKIN